1 MDGERNLDESGFGTP
16 KLELENVMCIE
27 ISDDDEDI
35 KPMKRLTKTLRLEEY
50 DEVFEREKI
59 DLKILSEMDHTAL
72 KSIGVRPYGDRHRL
86 LREAKD
92 QMS

>member
-1 MDGERNLDESGFGTP
+1 MDGERNLDESGSGTP
-16 KLELENVMCIE
+16 KLKLENVMCI
-27 ISDDDEDI
+27 DDDEDI
-35 KPMKRLTKTLRLEEY
+35 KPMKRLTKTLCLEEY

-72 KSIGVRPYGDRHRL
+72 RSIGVGPYGDRHRL
-86 LREAKD
+86 LSEAKD